1 MRSVRIGAARAAA
14 GGLSRQGL
22 CNVLDDPAEAELVR
36 CIESAGSPARYELR
50 AGDNH
55 HHLVCRRCGLIED
68 VDWSVGA
75 APCLTPGKDLGFA
88 VDEAEITW
96 WGLCAEC
103 RRATGA

>member
-55 HHLVCRRCGLIED
+55 RHLVCRRCGLIED
-68 VDWSVGA
+68 VGWLLQDLSDVTLEAPTEEREEAILSGGA
-75 APCLTPGKDLGFA
+75 
-88 VDEAEITW
+88 
-96 WGLCAEC
+96 
-103 RRATGA
+103 